1 MNESNEWTRQGRRQ
15 EKKKKRGRIGFVLIL
30 LLAIIAVAG
39 TYYASR
45 INHTINTITQDV
57 GNRTEQ
63 EANDIIKNAKPINI
77 LFIRDLIM
85 ARMDVRKKMDV
96 QIRCYY

>member
-1 MNESNEWTRQGRRQ
+1 MNESNEWTRKGRRQ
-15 EKKKKRGRIGFVLIL
+15 EKKKKRGRIGFILIL

-57 GNRTEQ
+57 GNRTEK
-63 EANDIIKNAKPINI
+63 EVDDIIKTQNR
-77 LFIRDLIM
+77 LTFYCWGLIM
-85 ARMDVRKKMDV
+85 EHMDVRKKTV
-96 QIRCYY
+96 AQIQCYY